1 MTDIHMSLGCRV
13 HSGTESHV
21 GGTISILPLSLELLD
36 DEALIAQLLVGI
48 GDPTLHVGIAKD
60 LA

>member
-21 GGTISILPLSLELLD
+21 EGTTPILPLSLELLD
-36 DEALIAQLLVGI
+36 EEPLNAQLRVGI